1 MFGQDTGVVVD
12 VGTFSVRAGFAGEDA
27 PTANF
32 RISNNGFGESMKD
45 GLIYNLE
52 SFELLW

>member
-32 RISNNGFGESMKD
+32 RTSNNGFGESMKD